1 MLEVSNLACVR
12 GDNQLFEGL
21 SFGLTEGEVLYVHG
35 PNGSGKTTLLRAICG
50 LVVPDEGDI
59 VWGGEKTRK
68 LAEDY
73 HRHIA
78 YFGHLNGLKDELTAL
93 ENLTIS
99 AHLAGVRVTE
109 EQISSVLAKLGVEIC
124 QELPTS
130 VLSQG
135 QKKRTALARF
145 ILNKSKLWIL
155 DEPFT
160 ALDVAAVAVLQDVIV
175 HHAQQGG
182 MVILTTHQEVALE
195 GVHVRHIHLKH

>member
-21 SFGLTEGEVLYVHG
+21 SFALSEGEVLYVHG

-50 LVVPDEGDI
+50 LVVPE
-59 VWGGEKTRK
+59 VGEISWDGEETRK

-73 HRHIA
+73 REHIS

-93 ENLTIS
+93 ENLALS
-99 AHLAGVRVTE
+99 ASLAGVEVTE
-109 EQISSVLAKLGVEIC
+109 EQISSVLAKLGVEVC

-145 ILNKSKLWIL
+145 IINNSKLWIL

-160 ALDVAAVAVLQDVIV
+160 ALDVAAVAVVQDVIT
-175 HHAQQGG
+175 HHVQQGG
-182 MVILTTHQEVALE
+182 MVVLTTHQEVELE
-195 GVHVRHIHLKH
+195 GVDVRHIHLKH

>member
-21 SFGLTEGEVLYVHG
+21 SFALSEGEVLYVHG

-50 LVVPDEGDI
+50 LVMPDAGKIAWNGKE
-59 VWGGEKTRK
+59 TRK
-68 LAEDY
+68 IAEDY
-73 HRHIA
+73 RRHIA

-93 ENLTIS
+93 ENLAIS
-99 AHLAGVRVTE
+99 ARLAGVDVTE
-109 EQISSVLAKLGVEIC
+109 DEISSVLAKLGVEIC
-124 QELPTS
+124 QELPAS

-145 ILNKSKLWIL
+145 VLNKNKLWIL

-160 ALDVAAVAVLQDVIV
+160 ALDVAAVVVLQNVV
-175 HHAQQGG
+175 VEHVQQGG
-182 MVILTTHQEVALE
+182 MVILTTHQEVELE
-195 GVHVRHIHLKH
+195 GVSIRHIHLKH